1 MNLKS
6 LIILILVI
14 IAGGAAYFYI
24 AAGSKKSA
32 IGEDAWLVP
41 NLAQNLNEVAK
52 LTVHGAGNILLA
64 EISKSKHHWVVVNRD
79 HYEADMAVVR
89 NAFNTLA
96 RARLIGKKTANPENY
111 SKIEV
116 EDISDVH
123 AQGVQFSI
131 EGLGEPI
138 RVIAG
143 KKGSLQDTQ
152 FVRRAGDAQSW
163 LIDKKLDLN
172 RNGAWW
178 LRKDILDISPERIK
192 SIRISHMDG
201 GEVSIENRGTE
212 DYEFTLVQAIP
223 EGRKVSESELYQVAN
238 ALSSLQLR
246 DVASLQSFKEEI
258 LPSVITTFR
267 MFDGLRVDART
278 FSDGKKTYVMLG
290 IEFNED
296 HAAAQS
302 DSVLAKEFAE
312 KTKSRIE
319 GWAFVLPTITQDA
332 MVKRLEDILLHE
344 DT

>member
-24 AAGSKKSA
+24 AAGSKKDA

-41 NLAQNLNEVAK
+41 DLAQNLNEVAK

-64 EISKSKHHWVVVNRD
+64 EISKSKHHWVVANRD

-116 EDISDVH
+116 EDISDAH

-152 FVRRAGDAQSW
+152 FVRRAGDVQSW

-178 LRKDILDISPERIK
+178 LRKTFWISPLSVSRVYGSAIWMAVRFQLK
-192 SIRISHMDG
+192 TGVQRTMNLPWSRQSRKAGRSLNPSCIR
-201 GEVSIENRGTE
+201 
-212 DYEFTLVQAIP
+212 
-223 EGRKVSESELYQVAN
+223 
-238 ALSSLQLR
+238 
-246 DVASLQSFKEEI
+246 
-258 LPSVITTFR
+258 
-267 MFDGLRVDART
+267 
-278 FSDGKKTYVMLG
+278 
-290 IEFNED
+290 
-296 HAAAQS
+296 
-302 DSVLAKEFAE
+302 
-312 KTKSRIE
+312 
-319 GWAFVLPTITQDA
+319 
-332 MVKRLEDILLHE
+332 
-344 DT
+344 